1 VLRRLG
7 DVEGGIAPS
16 LFIFRTCARL
26 LDCLPALEH
35 DPHRPEDVLK
45 WDTDDEGSGGDDPYD
60 ALRYGLLDCPGSPTP
75 DRVAQILTNW
85 RG

>member
-1 VLRRLG
+1 MDNLLATLTALG
-7 DVEGGIAPS
+7 GLAG
-16 LFIFRTCARL
+16 

-45 WDTDDEGSGGDDPYD
+45 WDTDDDGNGGDDPYD
-60 ALRYGLLDCPGSPTP
+60 ALRYGLLACPGQPHATIGSAN
-75 DRVAQILTNW
+75 RVAARLESW